1 MISTFKQFGTG
12 IIEDVVVNHRNGATN
27 WYDFPAETYNG
38 KTYKLGLDAIC
49 KNDEPCQPDWYAAAY
64 RRIRHRRQL

>member
-1 MISTFKQFGTG
+1 MGYDPVYWFSNFNSSFGNEAELRSMISTFKQFGTG

-38 KTYKLGLDAIC
+38 KT
-49 KNDEPCQPDWYAAAY
+49 PDFD
-64 RRIRHRRQL
+64 RF